1 MPVPDSLRAELRHY
15 MIGRKLRALR
25 LRRSM
30 GLVQLGHRAGLS
42 PALLSKIEN
51 GKLVPTVPTLL
62 RIAMVFDVP
71 LEHFFRNEHMHRI
84 ISITRK
90 EEREQRQEAETDLEN
105 SCRLTRLD
113 LGSGERKFQTYLAEF
128 MPAPEAGA
136 RPHLH
141 QGFEFIHV
149 LSGTLQLLIG
159 DDETLL
165 RRGDSIYFDSGLRHA
180 YGRVSEAKCMALMV
194 LAPPEPNLFERRMD
208 RLEGVHALARTLR
221 NSLNDSPQ
229 QVQPG
234 SFMSNGTPRA
244 KKDLQESA

>member
-1 MPVPDSLRAELRHY
+1 

-30 GLVQLGHRAGLS
+30 GLVQLGQRAGLS

-71 LEHFFRNEHMHRI
+71 LEHFFRNEYMHRI

-90 EEREQRQEAETDLEN
+90 EEREASQDAEPVREN

-113 LGSGERKFQTYLAEF
+113 LGSGDRKFQTYLAEF
-128 MPAPEAGA
+128 MPASASGA
-136 RPHLH
+136 VPHLH

-149 LSGTLQLLIG
+149 LSGTLQLLIC
-159 DDETLL
+159 DDEHIL
-165 RRGDSIYFDSGLRHA
+165 RSGDSIYFDSGLRHA
-180 YGRVSEAKCMALMV
+180 YCRTGDGKCMALMV
-194 LAPPEPNLFERRMD
+194 IAHLERNLSERRVE
-208 RLEGVHALARTLR
+208 RLEGTHAFRRPPQNALH
-221 NSLNDSPQ
+221 DSPQ
-229 QVQPG
+229 PAQPG
-234 SFMSNGTPRA
+234 TFLGNGAPRI
-244 KKDLQESA
+244 KKAVQESA